1 MKIRNWFLVFSLAL
15 TLGLFLPFQAQ
26 DAVAK
31 PIQISF
37 ANLFPPT
44 HLHSKTY
51 EAWGNEIEKR
61 TGGKVKFTYYHGQT
75 LLKGAKIY
83 DGILQGIA
91 DSGSSVLGYSRG
103 VFPALEAL
111 ELPMA
116 YKSGYQATMVINE
129 FVKRYKLKELSKV
142 KVLYMHAHGPGLLH
156 SKTPIYKMEDVKGL
170 KIRSYG
176 FNAGIATHLGGVPVA
191 MPQPGVYEALQKG
204 VVDASLS
211 PYEVLYGW
219 KQAEVIK
226 ATTECYSVGY
236 TSGFFVFMNLNKWN
250 SLPSDVQKVID
261 EVSAQWPEK
270 QGKAWN
276 KLDKMGK
283 DFTLKKGN
291 LCIALSPEES
301 ARWAKAVEPVV
312 DDYIKTRTE
321 RGLPAADYVK
331 TARELVKKYE
341 P

>member
-1 MKIRNWFLVFSLAL
+1 MKARNWLLVFTLAL
-15 TLGLFLPFQAQ
+15 TFGVFLPFPAQ
-26 DAVAK
+26 NVAAA

-83 DGILQGIA
+83 DGIVQGIA
-91 DSGSSVLGYSRG
+91 DSGTSVLSYTRG
-103 VFPALEAL
+103 VFPALESL

-116 YKSGYQATMVINE
+116 YKSGYQATMVITD
-129 FVKRYKLKELSKV
+129 FVKIYKLKELSKV

-156 SKTPIYKMEDVKGL
+156 SKTPIYKMEDLKGL
-170 KIRSYG
+170 KIRSSG
-176 FNAGIATHLGGVPVA
+176 FNANIAELLGGVPVS

-204 VVDASLS
+204 VADATLS

-250 SLPSDVQKVID
+250 SLPGDVQKVID
-261 EVSAQWPEK
+261 EVSAEWPEK
-270 QGKAWN
+270 QGLAWN

-283 DFTLKKGN
+283 DFSLQKGN
-291 LCIALSPEES
+291 LCISLSPEES

-312 DDYIKTRTE
+312 NKYIETRSKK
-321 RGLPAADYVK
+321 GLPAADYVK
-331 TARELVKKYE
+331 TVRELVKKHE

>member
-1 MKIRNWFLVFSLAL
+1 MKKKSWPLVFILSVTFGVFL
-15 TLGLFLPFQAQ
+15 TMQTPVFAA
-26 DAVAK
+26 D
-31 PIQISF
+31 PIQLSF

-61 TGGKVKFTYYHGQT
+61 TGGKVKFNYYHGQT
-75 LLKGAKIY
+75 LLKGDKIY

-91 DSGSSVLGYSRG
+91 DSGTSVLSYTRN
-103 VFPALEAL
+103 VFPALESL

-116 YKSGYQATMVINE
+116 YKSGYQATMVISE
-129 FVKRYKLKELSKV
+129 FVKTHKLKELSKV
-142 KVLYMHAHGPGLLH
+142 KILYMHAHGPGLLH
-156 SKTPIYKMEDVKGL
+156 SKKPVNKMEDLKGL
-170 KIRSYG
+170 KVRSSG
-176 FNAGIATHLGGVPVA
+176 FNANIAELLGGVPVS

-204 VVDASLS
+204 VADATLS
-211 PYEVLYGW
+211 PYEVLFGW

-236 TSGFFVFMNLNKWN
+236 TSGFFVFMNQNKWN
-250 SLPSDVQKVID
+250 SLPPDVQKVID
-261 EVSAQWPEK
+261 EVSALWPAK
-270 QGKAWN
+270 QGEAWN

-283 DFTLKKGN
+283 DFSLEKGN
-291 LCIALSPEES
+291 EAITLSPEES
-301 ARWAKAVEPVV
+301 ARWAEAVQPVV
-312 DDYIKTRTE
+312 NKYIKDRTAE
-321 RGLPAADYVK
+321 GLPAAEYVA

>member
-1 MKIRNWFLVFSLAL
+1 MKVKNWSLVFILVL
-15 TLGLFLPFQAQ
+15 TFGVFLPMHAQ
-26 DAVAK
+26 NAAAK
-31 PIQISF
+31 PVQISF

-61 TGGKVKFTYYHGQT
+61 TGGKVKFTYYHGGT

-83 DGILQGIA
+83 DGILKGIA

-103 VFPALEAL
+103 VFPALESI

-116 YKSGYQATMVINE
+116 YKSGYQATMVIND
-129 FVKRYKLKELSKV
+129 FVKTYKLKELSKV

-176 FNAGIATHLGGVPVA
+176 FNAGIAKNLGGVPVA

-219 KQAEVIK
+219 KQAEVVK
-226 ATTECYSVGY
+226 ATTESYSVGY
-236 TSGFFVFMNLNKWN
+236 TSGFFVFMNINKWN
-250 SLPSDVQKVID
+250 ALPGDVQKVID
-261 EVSAQWPEK
+261 EVSIQWPAK
-270 QGKAWN
+270 QGAAWD

-291 LCIALSPEES
+291 KCISLSPEEA
-301 ARWAKAVEPVV
+301 ARWAKAVQPVIQ
-312 DDYIKTRTE
+312 DYIKSRTAK
-321 RGLPAADYVK
+321 GLPAGEYVE
-331 TARELVKKYE
+331 TVRMLVKKHE